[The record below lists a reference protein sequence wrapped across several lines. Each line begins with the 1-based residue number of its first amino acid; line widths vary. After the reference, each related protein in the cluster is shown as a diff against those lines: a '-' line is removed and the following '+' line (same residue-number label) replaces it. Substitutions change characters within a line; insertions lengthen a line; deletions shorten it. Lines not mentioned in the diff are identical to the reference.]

1 MLRVLLVIVLLG
13 VYIASII
20 DVLRTPSSE
29 SRRLPKY
36 VWLLLALV
44 LPVLGGAMWWLL
56 GRVWPERG
64 RRNRRLASPDDDAR
78 FLRQLD
84 DEAWQR
90 RMRER
95 RSGNTADE
103 GDSSAP
109 TAG

>member
-95 RSGNTADE
+95 RSGNPADE

>member
-20 DVLRTPSSE
+20 DVIRTPSSE

-36 VWLLLALV
+36 VWLLLVIV

-64 RRNRRLASPDDDAR
+64 RRSRKMASPDDDAR

-90 RMRER
+90 KMRDR
-95 RSGNTADE
+95 RSQSPDGED
-103 GDSSAP
+103 GSPAP
-109 TAG
+109 TEG